1 MTRLALFNP
10 TSLLGKELI
19 ERLDRRPELWSDLA
33 LLSLDEDEIG
43 ALTDAAG
50 AAAVVQRAEAAVI
63 ADADVLVVCG
73 AAALY
78 RDLVAGRAAES
89 TLVLLDPLADDPAA
103 HPVVAGLNSEQAFA
117 GRVLSSPHPGTV
129 LLAHLLAPLLP
140 FEVEDVVATL
150 VQPASLFERAGL
162 DELFAQAGRLIALQG
177 QEESEIFGGQL
188 AFNLYPASR
197 PPGGFADPV
206 RRVLGIAEAPGFPLA
221 AHLLQGGV
229 FHGISALLHV
239 RLGKTIAAGEVRRV
253 LAGNPAIE
261 LTETGA
267 GHLGPIDA
275 AADDAVLV
283 GTVEQD
289 SEGGLWIWA
298 VMDNLTRGGA
308 ANAIGVVEQVLATTV
323 H

>member
-1 MTRLALFNP
+1 MSRLVLLHP

-19 ERLDRRPELWSDLA
+19 ERLDQRPELWKDLA

-50 AAAVVQRAEAAVI
+50 AAAVVQGAEPSAI

-73 AAALY
+73 AEALY
-78 RDLVAGRAAES
+78 RDLVSGRGADS
-89 TLVLLDPLADDPAA
+89 TVLLLDPLADDPAA
-103 HPVVAGLNSEQAFA
+103 VPIVAGINSEQALA
-117 GRVLSSPHPGTV
+117 GRVLASPHPGTV

-140 FEVEDVVATL
+140 FEIADVTATL
-150 VQPASLFERAGL
+150 VQPASLFGRAGL

-188 AFNLYPASR
+188 AFNLYPAPH

-206 RRVLGIAEAPGFPLA
+206 RRVLGVGEAEALPLA

-229 FHGISALLHV
+229 FHGISALLHL
-239 RLGKTIAAGEVRRV
+239 RTGKVPVAEEVRRA
-253 LAGNPAIE
+253 LAANPAIE
-261 LTETGA
+261 LREDGA
-267 GHLGPIDA
+267 GKLGPIDA
-275 AADDAVLV
+275 AADESVLV

-289 SEGGLWIWA
+289 PEGGVWIWA

-308 ANAIGVVEQVLATTV
+308 ANALGILEHILTAKV